1 LRWKGSEAAMFTVCP
16 KCTLTLAV
24 TAPDLR
30 IGQGFVRCG
39 RCSNV
44 FNALLALSEE
54 PDAASG
60 IVQPALAQDSSPSLT
75 APKPEAPPAQPKPSP
90 PPQARS
96 TPPAPQPARST
107 PAPSPA
113 PAPTASAARTESNLR
128 ESRET
133 GTFETIVLEGDG
145 ILQTEEIVPEEAVDS
160 QIAAVARQLAANQAA
175 AERVEEMPPVEE
187 PEPVAE
193 GVPAEFLLAPAVRD
207 WQHLLLHVAVIV
219 LLVLGLAAQAI
230 HHWRNQLVMQP
241 LWSAP
246 LTRMYRAL
254 GMPLTPNW
262 DVHAYDVRQLG
273 ATADPNGGST
283 IHVHVSLANHAPH
296 AQPAPILRLTLL
308 DRFGKRVAARDLKP
322 ADYLMPSQAALLQA
336 GQRIEAQIAVAD
348 PGPDATSFELDACL
362 IGAGSQLRCANDMP
376 TLPPLP

>member
-1 LRWKGSEAAMFTVCP
+1 MFTVCP

-24 TAPDLR
+24 TASDLR

-54 PDAASG
+54 PDAAPGATPSA
-60 IVQPALAQDSSPSLT
+60 PALVVQERAPSVT
-75 APKPEAPPAQPKPSP
+75 APKPQGPPAAIQPPPPPSP
-90 PPQARS
+90 PPPPPPPPHGAAPQQPNAS
-96 TPPAPQPARST
+96 APPPA
-107 PAPSPA
+107 
-113 PAPTASAARTESNLR
+113 AAREESNLS

-145 ILQTEEIVPEEAVDS
+145 ILQTEEFVPEEAVDT

-175 AERVEEMPPVEE
+175 AERVEEMPPVEDAE
-187 PEPVAE
+187 PATAA
-193 GVPAEFLLAPAVRD
+193 VPAEFLLERPARD
-207 WQHLLLHVAVIV
+207 WRRLLLYGAVI
-219 LLVLGLAAQAI
+219 LVLVLVLAAQAV
-230 HHWRNQLVMQP
+230 HHWRNQLALQP
-241 LWSAP
+241 LWSGP
-246 LTRMYRAL
+246 LTRLYRGL

-273 ATADPNGGST
+273 AVADPGGSST
-283 IHVHVSLANHAPH
+283 IRVHVSLANHAPH

-322 ADYLMPSQAALLQA
+322 ADYLMPSQAPLLQA

-362 IGAGSQLRCANDMP
+362 IGAGSQIRCANDTP
-376 TLPPLP
+376 TLPALP

>member
-1 LRWKGSEAAMFTVCP
+1 MFTVCP

-54 PDAASG
+54 PDAAPGSA
-60 IVQPALAQDSSPSLT
+60 QPALIQESAPSVSVPKPLAAEPVPTPAT
-75 APKPEAPPAQPKPSP
+75 APARAAAPPTSPAHSVP
-90 PPQARS
+90 PP
-96 TPPAPQPARST
+96 PA
-107 PAPSPA
+107 APV
-113 PAPTASAARTESNLR
+113 REESNLR

-145 ILQTEEIVPEEAVDS
+145 ILQTEEFVPEEAVDT
-160 QIAAVARQLAANQAA
+160 QIAAVARQLAANQAS

-187 PEPVAE
+187 AESAEEPS
-193 GVPAEFLLAPAVRD
+193 PAEFLLAAPARD
-207 WQHLLLHVAVIV
+207 WRRSLLNIALIV
-219 LLVLGLAAQAI
+219 LLVLVLAVQAI
-230 HHWRNQLVMQP
+230 HHWRSQLAMQP
-241 LWSAP
+241 MWTAP
-246 LTRMYRAL
+246 LTHLYRAL

-273 ATADPNGGST
+273 AVADPGGTNT
-283 IHVHVSLANHAPH
+283 IHVHVSVANHAAH
-296 AQPAPILRLTLL
+296 AQPAPILRLMLL

-322 ADYLMPSQAALLQA
+322 ADYLMPGQAPLLQA
-336 GQRIEAQIAVAD
+336 GQHIEAQIAVSD

-362 IGAGSQLRCANDMP
+362 IGTGSQIRCANDTP
-376 TLPPLP
+376 TLPALP

>member
-54 PDAASG
+54 PDAAAG
-60 IVQPALAQDSSPSLT
+60 AVPAALAPEAT
-75 APKPEAPPAQPKPSP
+75 PAAIAPKPQASPPLPKAAPPPA
-90 PPQARS
+90 ARS
-96 TPPAPQPARST
+96 APPPPAPARS
-107 PAPSPA
+107 A
-113 PAPTASAARTESNLR
+113 PAAAATASAAPTESNLR

-145 ILQTEEIVPEEAVDS
+145 ILQTEEFVPEEAVDT
-160 QIAAVARQLAANQAA
+160 QIAAVARQLAANQAS

-187 PEPVAE
+187 PEPAAE
-193 GVPAEFLLAPAVRD
+193 AVPAEFLRAPGARA
-207 WQHLLLHVAVIV
+207 WPHLLPYVAAIV
-219 LLVLGLAAQAI
+219 LLVLVLAAQAI
-230 HHWRNQLVMQP
+230 HHWRNQLAMQP
-241 LWSAP
+241 TWSAP

-273 ATADPNGGST
+273 AMADPNGGST

-322 ADYLMPSQAALLQA
+322 ADYLMPSQAPLLQA

-362 IGAGSQLRCANDMP
+362 IGAGSQLRCANDTP
-376 TLPPLP
+376 TLPQLP

>member
-1 LRWKGSEAAMFTVCP
+1 MFTVCP

-39 RCSNV
+39 RCANV

-54 PDAASG
+54 PDAVAPGAEPALLHSASG
-60 IVQPALAQDSSPSLT
+60 THTNLPQQ
-75 APKPEAPPAQPKPSP
+75 PEASAPPSP
-90 PPQARS
+90 PP
-96 TPPAPQPARST
+96 PEPLPT
-107 PAPSPA
+107 PAPPMGDATPA
-113 PAPTASAARTESNLR
+113 PAAVAAAAAAKESNLR

-145 ILQTEEIVPEEAVDS
+145 ILQTEEFVTEEAVDS
-160 QIAAVARQLAANQAA
+160 QIAQVARQLAANQAA
-175 AERVEEMPPVEE
+175 SETAEELPPVPEIE
-187 PEPVAE
+187 PLEAPDVR
-193 GVPAEFLLAPAVRD
+193 VLLGPPPRD
-207 WQHLLLHVAVIV
+207 WKRLSLYGGLIAALV
-219 LLVLGLAAQAI
+219 LLLAAQAI
-230 HHWRNQLVMQP
+230 HHWRSELALRP
-241 LWSAP
+241 GWSGP
-246 LTRMYRAL
+246 LTHVYSAL

-273 ATADPNGGST
+273 AIADPNGSST
-283 IHVHVSLANHAPH
+283 IHVHVSLANHAAH

-322 ADYLMPSQAALLQA
+322 ADYLMPNQAQLLQA

-362 IGAGSQLRCANDMP
+362 IGTGSQIQCANDTP
-376 TLPPLP
+376 TLPALP

>member
-1 LRWKGSEAAMFTVCP
+1 MFTVCP

-54 PDAASG
+54 PEAAAAA
-60 IVQPALAQDSSPSLT
+60 IQPALIQET
-75 APKPEAPPAQPKPSP
+75 AAPAAAK
-90 PPQARS
+90 
-96 TPPAPQPARST
+96 T
-107 PAPSPA
+107 PALAGESTAAPSAELAAPSAPAHSAHPA
-113 PAPTASAARTESNLR
+113 PAPSAAKAAPPAARDESNLR

-145 ILQTEEIVPEEAVDS
+145 ILQTEEFVPEEAVDN

-175 AERVEEMPPVEE
+175 AEKVEEMPPVEE
-187 PEPVAE
+187 ADTPQEA
-193 GVPAEFLLAPAVRD
+193 VPAEFLRTSPPRD
-207 WQHLLLHVAVIV
+207 WRRLALHVGLIV
-219 LLVLGLAAQAI
+219 LLVLALAAQAI
-230 HHWRNQLVMQP
+230 HHWRNQLAMHP

-246 LTRMYRAL
+246 LTHLYRGL

-273 ATADPNGGST
+273 AVADPGGSST
-283 IHVHVSLANHAPH
+283 IHVHVSLANHAAH

-308 DRFGKRVAARDLKP
+308 DRFGKRVASRDLKP
-322 ADYLMPSQAALLQA
+322 ADYLMPGQAPLLQA
-336 GQRIEAQIAVAD
+336 GQRIESQIAVAD

-362 IGAGSQLRCANDMP
+362 IGAGSQIRCANDTP
-376 TLPPLP
+376 TLPALP

>member
-1 LRWKGSEAAMFTVCP
+1 MFTVCP

-54 PDAASG
+54 PDAVAG
-60 IVQPALAQDSSPSLT
+60 AQQPAVVQEASPHVP
-75 APKPEAPPAQPKPSP
+75 APKPRPA
-90 PPQARS
+90 ADE
-96 TPPAPQPARST
+96 
-107 PAPSPA
+107 PA
-113 PAPTASAARTESNLR
+113 PAPAPPPPKRATPPPAATATGDESNLR

-145 ILQTEEIVPEEAVDS
+145 ILQTEEFVPEEAVDN

-175 AERVEEMPPVEE
+175 AERADELLPVPEVEPPVEAPI
-187 PEPVAE
+187 PEI
-193 GVPAEFLLAPAVRD
+193 LLGPPPRD
-207 WQHLLLHVAVIV
+207 WPRLLLHLALILV
-219 LLVLGLAAQAI
+219 LLLALAAQAI
-230 HHWRNQLVMQP
+230 HHWRNELVLRP
-241 LWSAP
+241 AWTGP
-246 LTRMYRAL
+246 LTGAYRAL
-254 GMPLTPNW
+254 GMPLTPSW

-273 ATADPNGGST
+273 AIADPNGGST
-283 IHVHVSLANHAPH
+283 IHVHVSLANHATH
-296 AQPAPILRLTLL
+296 AQPAPMLRLTLL
-308 DRFGKRVAARDLKP
+308 DRFGKRVASRDLKP
-322 ADYLMPSQAALLQA
+322 ADYLMPTQAPLLQA

-362 IGAGSQLRCANDMP
+362 IGAGSQIRCANDTA

>member
-54 PDAASG
+54 PDAVADG
-60 IVQPALAQDSSPSLT
+60 AQPAPES
-75 APKPEAPPAQPKPSP
+75 APRLGSNQPPVAAKAAAPPPPPAP
-90 PPQARS
+90 PPQA
-96 TPPAPQPARST
+96 PANQAAAR
-107 PAPSPA
+107 PSPA
-113 PAPTASAARTESNLR
+113 AQLATPASASVSSEGSNLR

-145 ILQTEEIVPEEAVDS
+145 ILQTEEFVPEEAVDN

-175 AERVEEMPPVEE
+175 AEHAEALAPVPEVAPQAEE
-187 PEPVAE
+187 PIPEI
-193 GVPAEFLLAPAVRD
+193 LLGPPPRD
-207 WQHLLLHVAVIV
+207 WHRLALHVAIIA
-219 LLVLGLAAQAI
+219 LLVLLLAAQAL
-230 HHWRNQLVMQP
+230 HHWRNELALQP
-241 LWSAP
+241 FWSGP
-246 LTRMYRAL
+246 VTRTYRAL
-254 GMPLTPNW
+254 GIPLTPNW

-273 ATADPNGGST
+273 AIADPNGGST

-308 DRFGKRVAARDLKP
+308 DRFGKRVSARDLKP
-322 ADYLMPSQAALLQA
+322 ADYLMPTQAPLLQS

-362 IGAGSQLRCANDMP
+362 IGAGSQIRCANDTP

>member
-1 LRWKGSEAAMFTVCP
+1 MRWKGSEAAMFTVCP

-54 PDAASG
+54 PDADSG
-60 IVQPALAQDSSPSLT
+60 AMPPALAQDTTPAVT
-75 APKPEAPPAQPKPSP
+75 APKPQAPGTDPKPP
-90 PPQARS
+90 PPVQAARS
-96 TPPAPQPARST
+96 AAPSAT
-107 PAPSPA
+107 PASPA
-113 PAPTASAARTESNLR
+113 ESNLR

-145 ILQTEEIVPEEAVDS
+145 ILQTEEFVPEEAVDN
-160 QIAAVARQLAANQAA
+160 QIAAVARQLAANQAS

-187 PEPVAE
+187 ADAPKEP
-193 GVPAEFLLAPAVRD
+193 VPAEFLLAAPVRD
-207 WQHLLLHVAVIV
+207 WRRLLLHLAVIV
-219 LLVLGLAAQAI
+219 VLALVLAAQAI
-230 HHWRNQLVMQP
+230 HHWRNQLAMQP

-246 LTRMYRAL
+246 LTRLYRGL
-254 GMPLTPNW
+254 GIPLIPNW

-273 ATADPNGGST
+273 AVADPGGSST

-322 ADYLMPSQAALLQA
+322 ADYLMPAQPPLLQA

-362 IGAGSQLRCANDMP
+362 IGAGSQIRCANDTP
-376 TLPPLP
+376 TLPQLP

>member
-1 LRWKGSEAAMFTVCP
+1 
-16 KCTLTLAV
+16 V

-54 PDAASG
+54 PEAAAAA
-60 IVQPALAQDSSPSLT
+60 VQPALIQESSAS
-75 APKPEAPPAQPKPSP
+75 APAK
-90 PPQARS
+90 
-96 TPPAPQPARST
+96 
-107 PAPSPA
+107 SPA
-113 PAPTASAARTESNLR
+113 PASEPKAAPPPAAPARSAPPAPAPSAAKAPPPAAREESNLS

-145 ILQTEEIVPEEAVDS
+145 ILQTEEFVPEEAVDN

-175 AERVEEMPPVEE
+175 AEKVEEMPPVEE
-187 PEPVAE
+187 ADAPQEA
-193 GVPAEFLLAPAVRD
+193 VPAEFLSASPPRD
-207 WQHLLLHVAVIV
+207 WQPLLLHVGLIV
-219 LLVLGLAAQAI
+219 LLVLALAAQAI
-230 HHWRNQLVMQP
+230 HHWRNQLAMHP

-246 LTRMYRAL
+246 LTHLYRGL

-273 ATADPNGGST
+273 AVADPGGSST
-283 IHVHVSLANHAPH
+283 IHVHVSLANHAQH

-308 DRFGKRVAARDLKP
+308 DRFGKRVASRDLKP
-322 ADYLMPSQAALLQA
+322 ADYLMPGQAPLLQG

-362 IGAGSQLRCANDMP
+362 IGAGSQIRCANDTP
-376 TLPPLP
+376 TLPALP